1 MIVIGNGQSRKQ
13 IDLNKVYKE
22 KIGCNAV
29 YRDTYTDYIV
39 CCDKRMVKQ
48 VLAHGHPN
56 IYTRQRWYLDFN
68 NESVNPLPDLIET
81 GTDKKDDPFHWGSGP
96 YAVLLG
102 AQMNNYVQMVGFDLY
117 GINGKVNNIY
127 SDTDGYS
134 SSDKTAIDPSY
145 WEHQIAK
152 VFSWFPNTT
161 FKIYNRTDWIMP
173 NNWQKFPN
181 VSLDNLDNL

>member
-1 MIVIGNGQSRKQ
+1 MIVIGNGQSRKK
-13 IDLNKVYKE
+13 INLNKVYKE

-48 VLAHGHPN
+48 VLAHGHPH
-56 IYTRQRWYLDFN
+56 IFTRQRWFHDFN
-68 NESVNPLPDLIET
+68 HECVNPLPDLPET
-81 GTDKKDDPFHWGSGP
+81 GKDRRDDPFHWGSGP

-102 AQMNNYVQMVGFDLY
+102 ASMDTCVEMVGFDLY

-134 SSDKTAIDPSY
+134 SSDKGAIDHSY
-145 WEHQIAK
+145 WEYQIGK
-152 VFSWFPNTT
+152 VFSWFPKTY
-161 FKIYNRTDWIMP
+161 FKIYNEPNWIMP
-173 NNWQKFPN
+173 DNWKKFSN
-181 VSLDNLDNL
+181 VSLDITTNL